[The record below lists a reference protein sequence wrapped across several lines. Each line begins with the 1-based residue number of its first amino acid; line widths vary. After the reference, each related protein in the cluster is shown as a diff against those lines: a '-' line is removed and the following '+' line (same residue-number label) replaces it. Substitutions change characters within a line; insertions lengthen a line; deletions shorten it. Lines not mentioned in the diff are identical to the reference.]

1 MIRYKRNIIEMMA
14 EKGVTTYIIRKQ
26 KLFTESQLQQL
37 RHDRLV
43 TQDTLD
49 KICTILEC
57 QPGFLL
63 EYVPDDKNKEFEA
76 TVMGCI
82 GRQKQSWAGNL

>member
-1 MIRYKRNIIEMMA
+1 MW
-14 EKGVTTYIIRKQ
+14 KQ
-26 KLFTESQLQQL
+26 KGFRWYLY
-37 RHDRLV
+37 V

-63 EYVPDDKNKEFEA
+63 EYEPDEKNKMFEE
-76 TVMGCI
+76 
-82 GRQKQSWAGNL
+82 NLLTYIKK

>member
-14 EKGVTTYIIRKQ
+14 EKGLTTYIIRKE
-26 KLFTESQLQQL
+26 KIFTETQLQQL
-37 RHDRLV
+37 RNNKLV
-43 TQDTLD
+43 TQETLD

-63 EYVPDDKNKEFEA
+63 EYIPEEKNKEFENRVL
-76 TVMGCI
+76 TYI
-82 GRQKQSWAGNL
+82 KK

>member
-14 EKGVTTYIIRKQ
+14 EKGLTTYIIRKE
-26 KLFTESQLQQL
+26 KIFTEGQLQQL
-37 RHDRLV
+37 RDNKLV
-43 TQDTLD
+43 KQEVLD

-63 EYVPDDKNKEFEA
+63 EYVSEENNKNFEKEVL
-76 TVMGCI
+76 TYI
-82 GRQKQSWAGNL
+82 KK

>member
-14 EKGVTTYIIRKQ
+14 EKGLTTYIIRKE
-26 KLFTESQLQQL
+26 KIFTEGQLQQL
-37 RHDRLV
+37 RNNKLV
-43 TQDTLD
+43 KQEILD

-63 EYVPDDKNKEFEA
+63 EYVPEENNKNFEKEVL
-76 TVMGCI
+76 TYI
-82 GRQKQSWAGNL
+82 KK

>member
-14 EKGVTTYIIRKQ
+14 EKGLTTYIIRKE
-26 KLFTESQLQQL
+26 KIFTEGQLQQI
-37 RHDRLV
+37 RNNKLV
-43 TQDTLD
+43 KQEVLD

-63 EYVPDDKNKEFEA
+63 EYVAEEKNKNFEKEVL
-76 TVMGCI
+76 TYI
-82 GRQKQSWAGNL
+82 KK

>member
-14 EKGVTTYIIRKQ
+14 EKGLTTYIIRKE
-26 KLFTESQLQQL
+26 KIFTEGQLQQL
-37 RHDRLV
+37 RNNKLV
-43 TQDTLD
+43 KQEVLD

-63 EYVPDDKNKEFEA
+63 EYVPEENNKNFEKEVL
-76 TVMGCI
+76 TYI
-82 GRQKQSWAGNL
+82 KK

>member
-14 EKGVTTYIIRKQ
+14 EKGLTTYIIRKE
-26 KLFTESQLQQL
+26 KIFTEGQLQQL
-37 RHDRLV
+37 RDNKLV
-43 TQDTLD
+43 KQEVLD

-63 EYVPDDKNKEFEA
+63 EYVPEENNKNFEKEVL
-76 TVMGCI
+76 TYI
-82 GRQKQSWAGNL
+82 KK